1 MAAQSAPLAALVAT
15 KSTLH
20 LIPIH
25 TPKRSCLGI
34 TTRLATVYT
43 QCQSAAG
50 QIGGGALGA
59 DGFGLSCAAH
69 CWTGLLPLTAAAFQ
83 EPRDAR
89 VAGGRVGTA
98 AAAATA
104 KD

>member
-1 MAAQSAPLAALVAT
+1 M
-15 KSTLH
+15 H
-20 LIPIH
+20 LIPIY
-25 TPKRSCLGI
+25 TTNRSFLGI
-34 TTRLATVYT
+34 TTRLPTVT
-43 QCQSAAG
+43 PNAKASPG
-50 QIGGGALGA
+50 KIGGGALGA

-89 VAGGRVGTA
+89 VAGGRLGTA

-104 KD
+104 KDR